1 MLLGICPRC
10 GETEIYFAN
19 RETVTGIGGVWGN
32 RTKNVTRAICKDC
45 GEVATPLPREGEI
58 SHEAYTNLMF
68 LWVAGMV
75 VVGFVI
81 LLISVAYSA
90 IVSA

>member
-19 RETVTGIGGVWGN
+19 RETMTGIGGVWGN

-58 SHEAYTNLMF
+58 SHQDYANLMI
-68 LWVAGMV
+68 LWVAGLV
-75 VVGFVI
+75 VVGLVI
-81 LLISVAYSA
+81 LTISFAYSA